1 MEQRFKLEPELGSI
15 RAARML
21 VAQAVAANDAEAEEA
36 VLLTSELVS
45 NVVQHAHTA
54 FELVID
60 ITARTIR
67 VEIHDGAAVTEA
79 FYALFNSPQTTVD
92 VTAASG
98 RGLVL
103 VRSIAVNCG
112 LIDKGTGGKAI
123 WFELPRAVNEHSIRV

>member
-1 MEQRFKLEPELGSI
+1 MKQRFNLEPELGSV

-21 VAQAVAANDAEAEEA
+21 VAQAITVNDAESERA

-45 NVVQHAHTA
+45 NVVQHARTA

-60 ITARTIR
+60 ITQRVIR
-67 VEIHDGAAVTEA
+67 VEIHDGAAVTDA
-79 FYALFNSPQTTVD
+79 FHAVFNSPLTTVD

-123 WFELPRAVNEHSIRV
+123 WFELTPSSE